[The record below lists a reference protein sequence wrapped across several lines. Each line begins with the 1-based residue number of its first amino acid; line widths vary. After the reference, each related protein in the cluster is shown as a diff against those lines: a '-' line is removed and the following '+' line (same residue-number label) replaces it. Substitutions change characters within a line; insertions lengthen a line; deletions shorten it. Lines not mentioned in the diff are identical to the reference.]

1 MSKTSRGEGVRQQR
15 EFGLLVGAI
24 FCALGGWWLYR
35 GRLGAVAPV
44 VLSIG
49 GLLLLLGALFP
60 GTLRYPYRFWMALA
74 EVLAF
79 VMTRVILA
87 LVFFGVV
94 TPIGLLRKALGGDP
108 LRRRA
113 RAADSYW
120 WPYSDR
126 QRNLKHYEKMF

>member
-1 MSKTSRGEGVRQQR
+1 MRQQR

-35 GRLGAVAPV
+35 GRLGLAAPI
-44 VLSIG
+44 VLSLG
-49 GLLLLLGALFP
+49 VALVLLGAFFP
-60 GTLRYPYRFWMALA
+60 RALRHPYRLWMGLA
-74 EVLAF
+74 EALAF

-94 TPIGLLRKALGGDP
+94 TPIGLLRKAVGGDP

-113 RAADSYW
+113 QAADSYW
-120 WPYSDR
+120 WPYSER
-126 QRNLKHYEKMF
+126 QHNLKHYEKMF